1 MPQRNGTGPAGQG
14 PMTGR
19 GMGPCEGSDTSGIV
33 NPGFGRGFGRGMGGG
48 CPRRR
53 CFGFPAQPLTP
64 EQEKANLQQEL
75 EAIKTAEQ
83 NIKSRLEDLD

>member
-14 PMTGR
+14 QMTGR
-19 GMGPCEGSDTSGIV
+19 GMGPCEGSDTSRVV
-33 NPGFGRGFGRGMGGG
+33 NPGFGGGFGRGMGRG
-48 CPRRR
+48 CPRQD
-53 CFGFPAQPLTP
+53 CFGFPAQSLTP

-83 NIKSRLEDLD
+83 NIQSRLEDLD